1 MLFDTVR
8 RRCIHGAMISAVTV
22 AVAVVSACTSSPT
35 VVERPGADHDGGIE
49 VIAQERL
56 DERTVDLTVRSKAL
70 AQDTAVRLLTPTGW
84 HDRTPERTWPVL
96 YLLPGGDGDHTS
108 WTTDT
113 DIAGVAQLR
122 DALIVIPGMPMFG
135 FYSDW
140 DADGPRVE
148 SFHLDEMIPLLERD
162 FGASRK
168 RAIAGISQGGYG
180 ALKYAALRPG
190 VFGAA
195 ASYSGWLHP
204 LRQPEVVLGAA
215 AFLGVDGFA
224 LWGDPVRDRTR
235 WAANDPYLLADKLV
249 GIPLY
254 LSSGDGTIG
263 EFDPPNLL
271 REPLFPEIDRLA
283 ADFPAGTVDLTEAVM
298 GESTR
303 LVADRLQ
310 ASNATVTT
318 HLTPGTHS
326 PPYWHDN
333 FHRSLPILL
342 EALGIRR

>member
-1 MLFDTVR
+1 MIDMVR
-8 RRCIHGAMISAVTV
+8 RRFRAGATLFALT
-22 AVAVVSACTSSPT
+22 ATFATSACTSSTTAP
-35 VVERPGADHDGGIE
+35 ERPVAGHSGKIE
-49 VIAQERL
+49 TVAQQRL
-56 DERTVDLTVRSKAL
+56 DERTVDLTVRSNAL
-70 AQDTAVRLLTPTGW
+70 AQDTTVRLLTPPGW

-113 DIAGVAQLR
+113 GIAETAQLR
-122 DALIVIPGMPMFG
+122 DVLIVIPGMPMFG
-135 FYSDW
+135 FYTDW
-140 DADGPRVE
+140 AAGGSRIE

-190 VFGAA
+190 MFGAA

-204 LRQPEVVLGAA
+204 LRRPEVVLGAA
-215 AFLGVDGFA
+215 TFLDIDGTA
-224 LWGDPVRDRTR
+224 LWGDPVRERAR
-235 WAANDPYLLADKLV
+235 WMANDLYHLAGKLV
-249 GIPLY
+249 GIPVY
-254 LSSGDGTIG
+254 LSSGDGSPG
-263 EFDPPNLL
+263 EFDPPDLP
-271 REPLFPEIDRLA
+271 RESLFPAIDRLA
-283 ADFPAGTVDLTEAVM
+283 GEFPASMVDPTEAVM

-310 ASNATVTT
+310 ALHATVTT
-318 HLTPGTHS
+318 HLTAGTHS

-342 EALGIRR
+342 DALGVR